1 MQINL
6 MESLWD
12 NLEKFLKTIDST
24 YKPKKDSLSLAV
36 DLGLPADSENVKE
49 NALRRDLSR
58 MLTDYYFYLKRHI
71 SVKPRVVRVSEHLR
85 CPEELN
91 TYYEEFRRKVEVGE
105 NINPY
110 LSKRTLRLSNDDKL
124 LSHWGIYHFH
134 LGEIWDRN
142 DFSERSGPVLFVY
155 FCDNTAF
162 FIDIREHGSWSDYSL
177 IETVCKEF
185 PEGMKSRKIE
195 WIRIVEPVIKESNQ
209 IAAMR
214 KVNLNMIVVVD
225 GICYGNIGVMG
236 DGTDGESLM
245 RSYRILML
253 IKNIEETIKEQENK
267 LLEHFKTDELKVT
280 CDLYND
286 SRILKIIIKVNN
298 KELFEVEL

>member
-1 MQINL
+1 M
-6 MESLWD
+6 
-12 NLEKFLKTIDST
+12 
-24 YKPKKDSLSLAV
+24 
-36 DLGLPADSENVKE
+36 
-49 NALRRDLSR
+49 
-58 MLTDYYFYLKRHI
+58 
-71 SVKPRVVRVSEHLR
+71 
-85 CPEELN
+85 
-91 TYYEEFRRKVEVGE
+91 
-105 NINPY
+105 
-110 LSKRTLRLSNDDKL
+110 
-124 LSHWGIYHFH
+124 
-134 LGEIWDRN
+134 
-142 DFSERSGPVLFVY
+142 
-155 FCDNTAF
+155 
-162 FIDIREHGSWSDYSL
+162 
-177 IETVCKEF
+177 
-185 PEGMKSRKIE
+185 
-195 WIRIVEPVIKESNQ
+195 IKESNQ

-280 CDLYND
+280 SDLYND